1 MMHKRIGILG
11 GTTPESTLE
20 YYRTIVHRYTERFG
34 DHSYPEIIIY
44 SVSFQQYIDWMEA
57 EAWDQLAEGLIEAG
71 HRLEAAGADLL
82 LIATNTMH
90 LVFDQVA
97 AAMTVPMVSLLDAV
111 GDAIEAQGWTTVGLL
126 GSCTTM
132 EKPFYRDALA
142 ARGIDVLVPGEAARR
157 YIDQTIFDEL
167 SVGNLRAETR
177 AQYLAII
184 DRLVSQG
191 AEAAILGCTEIPLL
205 VTASDTEVPLI
216 DTTAVHAEAA
226 LQAALR
232 F

>member
-1 MMHKRIGILG
+1 MHKRIGILG

-20 YYRTIVHRYTERFG
+20 YYRTIVHRYTEQYG

-44 SVSFQQYIDWMEA
+44 SVSFQQYADWMEA
-57 EAWDQLAEGLIEAG
+57 EEWDRLAAGLIDVG

-90 LVFDQVA
+90 LVYDQVA
-97 AAMTVPMVSLLDAV
+97 AQMAVPMVSLLDVV
-111 GDAIEAQGWTTVGLL
+111 GDVIQAQGWTRVGLL
-126 GSCTTM
+126 GTLTTM
-132 EKPFYRDALA
+132 EKPFYRDALST
-142 ARGIDVLVPGEAARR
+142 RGISALIPDEADRR
-157 YIDQTIFDEL
+157 YVNQTIHHEL
-167 SVGNLRAETR
+167 SVGRLLPETR
-177 AQYLAII
+177 TRYLAII
-184 DRLVSQG
+184 DQLVSRG

-205 VTASDTEVPLI
+205 VTAADTTVPLI
-216 DTTAVHAEAA
+216 DTTAVHSEAA